1 MRFPTPYGHY
11 ELNPFPGSNQIVI
24 SSHAFV
30 RKEHRGNGHGKATA
44 SARIRKARELDY
56 DYMLCTVRADNEP
69 QLKIVRALGW
79 KELDRFHNKVTECE
93 VIVFGLAL

>member
-1 MRFPTPYGHY
+1 MRFHTPYGHY

-30 RKEHRGNGHGKATA
+30 KKEFRGNGHGKETA
-44 SARIRKARELDY
+44 SRRIEKARELDY

-69 QLKIVRALGW
+69 QLKIVRKLGW
-79 KELDRFHNKVTECE
+79 KELDHFYNTVTECE
-93 VIVFGLAL
+93 VILFGLTL